1 MHVVSADTT
10 LNMTLTFDISATML
24 ESTTIYTCIWRFR
37 WHHFEHDLEI
47 EVIEWLLFSANS
59 AIFQLYHGEN
69 KLIFIEIMT
78 LYISSIME
86 T

>member
-1 MHVVSADTT
+1 MHNCA
-10 LNMTLTFDISATML
+10 
-24 ESTTIYTCIWRFR
+24 IYIAVEPSR

-69 KLIFIEIMT
+69 KLIFIEYMT